1 MKLYFSI
8 LFLLCYYTN
17 CKKNY
22 ENDNGEKVKKGKKIG
37 YTKDG
42 NIDVSVRYKKW
53 SDPKQRTLCCPLAY
67 KHCKSPCAGLSCKFR
82 TIKMILILMICL
94 PGDAMCTLS
103 CGLFSL
109 YSCAPIRCGIANPFQ
124 CVSSSSSTCPTGW
137 TQSGSKCFR
146 VSLQIFIQLLNT
158 FDRYFRIKAYGTATN
173 WLTAQNNCEAQG
185 GTLAKIES
193 AQENAVV
200 QGLISGDVHWIGLQD
215 FLLGELQWSWS
226 DGSALGGYTNWLNGQ
241 PDNGASATNPA
252 LGQVWRIILIL
263 VTMIILLG
271 LCGDET
277 K

>member
-1 MKLYFSI
+1 M
-8 LFLLCYYTN
+8 
-17 CKKNY
+17 
-22 ENDNGEKVKKGKKIG
+22 
-37 YTKDG
+37 
-42 NIDVSVRYKKW
+42 
-53 SDPKQRTLCCPLAY
+53 
-67 KHCKSPCAGLSCKFR
+67 
-82 TIKMILILMICL
+82 
-94 PGDAMCTLS
+94 
-103 CGLFSL
+103 
-109 YSCAPIRCGIANPFQ
+109 
-124 CVSSSSSTCPTGW
+124 
-137 TQSGSKCFR
+137 
-146 VSLQIFIQLLNT
+146 
-158 FDRYFRIKAYGTATN
+158 
-173 WLTAQNNCEAQG
+173 
-185 GTLAKIES
+185 AKIES